1 MPLLPV
7 PPVMIAT
14 FFSSL
19 FMRMLFLLAL
29 YNLYNEAKLHEMLPH
44 NVTLYLKVI
53 ALFTPFGR
61 CWRPFPSHVSL
72 SRRTHRTGASGD
84 KPELEMRAAK
94 KFEPLNNHDMEYK
107 MRRRHSATSMRR
119 SFALALR
126 LLLWLEL
133 SRDRGKPIR
142 FMRWILV
149 ETVLHSV
156 R

>member
-7 PPVMIAT
+7 PPVMKAT

-53 ALFTPFGR
+53 ALFTPIGR

-72 SRRTHRTGASGD
+72 QGAPIGQA
-84 KPELEMRAAK
+84 RAG
-94 KFEPLNNHDMEYK
+94 
-107 MRRRHSATSMRR
+107 TSPN
-119 SFALALR
+119 
-126 LLLWLEL
+126 W
-133 SRDRGKPIR
+133 K
-142 FMRWILV
+142 
-149 ETVLHSV
+149 
-156 R
+156 